1 MRKYLEKNSNLIK
14 VLNIVNTG
22 VFSSFMF
29 FVCILNKDFCSYF
42 F

>member
-29 FVCILNKDFCSYF
+29 FCMYF
-42 F
+42 K